1 MNFENI
7 EFDVG
12 TCMLNFANLM
22 DGANFS
28 FMWNFQYNILLTMNN
43 KIVTVPPL

>member
-1 MNFENI
+1 MQQAEVQICFLRDMNFENI

-22 DGANFS
+22 DGANF
-28 FMWNFQYNILLTMNN
+28 FLHVQLPI
-43 KIVTVPPL
+43 